1 MLFLK
6 EIFRKSKRTLEN
18 QRYNKR
24 NNRRFRR
31 KTGEKRKLKDH
42 TFIIFTSSRQE
53 KKIEEKQKEYFQE
66 LKYIS
71 FQIKRVPECSAQ

>member
-6 EIFRKSKRTLEN
+6 EIFRKPKRTLEN
-18 QRYNKR
+18 QKYNKR

-42 TFIIFTSSRQE
+42 IFIMFTSSRQE
-53 KKIEEKQKEYFQE
+53 KYRRKVERIFSRIEVHK
-66 LKYIS
+66 LS
-71 FQIKRVPECSAQ
+71 N

>member
-6 EIFRKSKRTLEN
+6 EIFRKPKRTLEN

-53 KKIEEKQKEYFQE
+53 KKQKQKEYFQE

-71 FQIKRVPECSAQ
+71 FQIKRAPECSAQ